1 MMSRSIV
8 FPDDD
13 QGQHSNARIQISGG
27 RIAPMPQNQR
37 KRTLIVAV
45 AIICGLAL
53 IGVIAVQIPS
63 VKSRLDWRV
72 DIALTY
78 LRGVIDPVWPFPT
91 PAEVLIQTAET
102 ATITPTS
109 LPTLIPSQATAT
121 LSPTATP
128 QPSSTPLPL
137 KVELPPPLWEQQGAN
152 NCGPATLALYL
163 RVYGWQGTQ
172 QEIADVVKPITEDR
186 NVNPDELVY
195 YVRTH
200 VGWLGAEFRV
210 GGDLQLL
217 KQLIAAGFPVM
228 IEESF
233 FFDTPYWPNDD
244 LWAAHYLLVTG
255 YDEITQTFTGQDS
268 FHGPNQVIAAA
279 TIDSYWQIFNRV
291 YLLVYP
297 ADKQES
303 VKQILGENW
312 DPDLNRQHA
321 LEVAQA
327 ETQSTPD
334 NAYAWFNL
342 GSNLVYFERYGE
354 AATAY
359 DQARELGLY
368 QRMLRYQFGPFFA
381 YFNDGET
388 NELIAVT
395 EYALERTPNSEE
407 ALLWHG
413 WAEYRLGDKTKAK
426 EDWEKALEA
435 HPGYPDAQYAL
446 DFLATNP

>member
-1 MMSRSIV
+1 MPR
-8 FPDDD
+8 
-13 QGQHSNARIQISGG
+13 NQI
-27 RIAPMPQNQR
+27 RW
-37 KRTLIVAV
+37 
-45 AIICGLAL
+45 AL
-53 IGVIAVQIPS
+53 IGIVMVIIGLVLIGFIGYQIPS
-63 VKSRLDWRV
+63 VKSRLSWRV

-78 LRGVIDPVWPFPT
+78 LRGVVNPVKPFPT
-91 PAEVLIQTAET
+91 PAEAAILPTESPT
-102 ATITPTS
+102 DTPAS
-109 LPTLIPSQATAT
+109 LPTLIPNQ
-121 LSPTATP
+121 PTAAPTFTPTP
-128 QPSSTPLPL
+128 QPSPTPIPA

-163 RVYGWQGTQ
+163 RFYGWQGTQ
-172 QEIADVVKPITEDR
+172 QEIADVVKPIPEDR

-210 GGDLQLL
+210 GGDLTLL
-217 KQLIAAGFPVM
+217 KQLVAAGYPVM

-233 FFDTPYWPNDD
+233 FFDTAYWPNDD

-255 YDEITQTFTGQDS
+255 YDDSAQTFTGQDS
-268 FHGPNQVIAAA
+268 FHGPNQVISAA

-297 ADKQES
+297 TSNEPALKR
-303 VKQILGENW
+303 ILGDNW

-321 LEVAQA
+321 LEIAKA
-327 ETQSTPD
+327 ETVSTPN

-354 AATAY
+354 AASAY
-359 DQARELGLY
+359 DTARELGLY

-388 NELIAVT
+388 TELLAIT
-395 EYALERTPNSEE
+395 EYALQRTPNSEE

-413 WAEYRLGDKTKAK
+413 WAEYRLGKKA
-426 EDWEKALEA
+426 EAMTDWENALKA
-435 HPGYPDAQYAL
+435 HPGYQDAQYAL
-446 DFLATNP
+446 DFAAANP